1 MALRIDKTSI
11 LSHRLDHNG
20 YLRVDAYATRAGVFV
35 YQHAD
40 GSVTRELRHPDE
52 VFKNDSIDTLASRPV
67 VDGHPRT
74 GMVTAKNTKHLIVGW
89 SGERIDRAEEDH
101 AKVSLLITDEAAI
114 SNVSDGKNV
123 ELSCGY
129 QADIV
134 AEDGEYNGEK
144 YDHVQ
149 KNIVYNH
156 IAFVERGRAGR
167 KARVYL
173 DSDESGISQD
183 MDTEIER
190 AKPESESVT
199 MKTVKLKRDGVQT
212 KNFKMDAQN
221 IEIEESQ
228 EPVVASVLTHL
239 DSAVETIRK
248 LEKDFENL
256 QGKYDGLK
264 EKADQAISPERL
276 DALARERADLCGVA
290 AYLGMDKFD
299 GMTNPDLKKAI
310 VEKANPELKLDEKS
324 ADYVEGR
331 YESVVDKI
339 RQDNKGLES
348 LATLKKIT
356 QPEPG
361 EKDKT
366 IEREDEGDAKSPRD
380 KLNEDLSTMWQ
391 GGGQA
396 A

>member
-11 LSHRLDHNG
+11 ISHRLDHNG

-35 YQHAD
+35 YHHPD

-52 VFKNDSIDTLASRPV
+52 VFKQDSIDTLISRPV
-67 VDGHPRT
+67 VDGHPQT

-101 AKVSLLITDEAAI
+101 AKVSLLITDEGAI
-114 SNVSDGKNV
+114 SNVNDGKKV

-129 QADIV
+129 QADII
-134 AEDGEYNGEK
+134 AEEGEYKGEK

-156 IAFVERGRAGR
+156 IALVERGRAGR
-167 KARVYL
+167 KARIYL
-173 DSDESGISQD
+173 DTDDSGISQE

-190 AKPESESVT
+190 AKPESEKVI
-199 MKTVKLKRDGVQT
+199 MKTVKLKRDAVQT
-212 KNFKMDAQN
+212 KHFKLDAQN
-221 IEIEESQ
+221 IEVEESQ
-228 EPVVASVLTHL
+228 ESVVTGVLSHL
-239 DSAVETIRK
+239 DSAIGTIKK
-248 LEKDFENL
+248 LEAEYETL

-264 EKADQAISPERL
+264 EKSDQAISPERL

-290 AYLGMDKFD
+290 KYIGLEKFD
-299 GMTNPDLKKAI
+299 SLTNPELKKAI
-310 VEKANPELKLDEKS
+310 VQKSNPDMDLAEKS
-324 ADYVEGR
+324 EAYIEGR
-331 YESVVDKI
+331 YDSVVEKI

-348 LATLKKIT
+348 LATLKEIT
-356 QPEPG
+356 NPDTG
-361 EKDKT
+361 KHDKT
-366 IEREDEGDAKSPRD
+366 GEREDEEDLSPRD
-380 KLNEDLSTMWQ
+380 KLNADLSTMWKD
-391 GGGQA
+391 GGQA